1 MELSPVPMW
10 VSRSPKNVSLVRG
23 RRVLRFVMAEGTW
36 DSTGACE
43 PTLKLM
49 TDQKGSRSLRFSLSP
64 YLTLFLTLS
73 FTPVAAEPG
82 KPLVCQSAPRF
93 RRELSFLVVASR
105 QVLDGCRWS
114 ALLCQR
120 FTSSRRCSLL
130 VRPPWKV
137 SDWEV
142 RRVDAA
148 LKIIALRLCLN
159 ATVFCAWAGL
169 YVICLDIHVAVWTNC
184 TKFILREVYASYDIK
199 LPRDTIVIC
208 HMSFRICTRSA
219 LIIYFFL
226 TISAWLKFI
235 LKF

>member
-1 MELSPVPMW
+1 MELSLVPMC
-10 VSRSPKNVSLVRG
+10 VSRYPKNVSLVRG

-43 PTLKLM
+43 PTLKLT

-73 FTPVAAEPG
+73 FTPAAAEPG

-93 RRELSFLVVASR
+93 RREPSFLVVASR

-120 FTSSRRCSLL
+120 FTSSRRCSSL
-130 VRPPWKV
+130 VHPLWKV

-142 RRVDAA
+142 RRTRCIENNCCSFMFECGRVPCVSRGCMWFVRMRTRRCVNQ
-148 LKIIALRLCLN
+148 LRKVRFSHS
-159 ATVFCAWAGL
+159 A
-169 YVICLDIHVAVWTNC
+169 
-184 TKFILREVYASYDIK
+184 KFILIA
-199 LPRDTIVIC
+199 T
-208 HMSFRICTRSA
+208 
-219 LIIYFFL
+219 
-226 TISAWLKFI
+226 
-235 LKF
+235 